1 MKGRKERIM
10 KKTLAILLSLALV
23 ICMIPGTAFA
33 ETAPKELKSDM
44 VSLDNETF
52 VYNGSVQKPTVTVKD
67 GETTLAA
74 DTNYTIEWSE
84 ASPTAAGT
92 YTVTVTG
99 KATEAADDTDYTGTV
114 SKTFKIAAIDMVT
127 ASITLKYGG
136 ELTANPIDGL
146 SDAGQ
151 IDTAL
156 KAVFD
161 VKQGG
166 IDVSDRCTLSA
177 TLKNNVLTVKATISG
192 SVDAS
197 VINSTK
203 SETFTIK
210 TPLSDVT
217 IDSVAAQTYSG
228 KAIEPAV
235 TIKKGSTVLKK
246 GTDYTVAY
254 SNNTDASSQATITV
268 TGMGSYTGY
277 RTVTFT
283 INPKE
288 LTDSNVT
295 VSTAAE
301 DTANGADPEVVVTV
315 NSKVLTEG
323 TDYDVTVSGN
333 YGAAGTTG
341 TVLVEGKGNYDG
353 KITKSFSIVDASK
366 ELTADNTDVYI
377 GGLTDPYTYETYYTG
392 SEQKP
397 SVTVYFNNS
406 LLSSSY
412 YTVTYSNNTDA
423 GTGATVTVTG
433 KGIYAGTVSKTFTI
447 KETPITYGTISG
459 VSSSYAYTGMPI
471 TPTVS
476 LYIDGKLIDKKYY
489 DVRYSNN
496 TQVSTSYSKGTVT
509 ITPAAGSGFTGS
521 CSTTFTI
528 VAKNISACTT
538 EFVGGKS
545 TVAYTGSVVTPDVTV
560 RDGYKVLSRYSDYS
574 VTYTD
579 PAGKTVTTIKDAG
592 TYTVNITGKG
602 NYTGTKTMTFNVTGT
617 DISKYT
623 VTLKTA
629 TVAANGKVQNPVV
642 SSVTYGTTSK
652 LTTNDYTIS
661 YQDADGKTV
670 TSITAPGT
678 YKVIATG
685 KNGYSGNAVST
696 YKVTGKAQSV
706 KVTKDYYSIYETSD
720 IFKISATATGDGT
733 GFTYKSSD
741 PTVAYVSSTGVVTPV
756 KPGYTVITVS
766 TTGTKLYE
774 PAKETVSVKV
784 APAKAML
791 SRKPW
796 TGGVKKQLK
805 VRWDYEG
812 NATKYQVRYSTSKNF
827 STYKSKTVKAHGKDY
842 TTQSTTIKN
851 LTSNKTYYFKVRA
864 IYETVDE
871 NGEKVTCYGKWSNW
885 KSGKTK

>member
-1 MKGRKERIM
+1 M

-33 ETAPKELKSDM
+33 ADTTGLVVALTKSSVPYDGNAHTATVASAKYNGQAINDLQTVTTTDETTFTDVGEHKIKYSYTPEGGSEATYEATFKIEALDISKVGLIYDFTDSDFETNGALKTGLSIKATIGTLEVTNMVTITGQKNGTNAAITVTNNSANLSGEKKELTVEVKKTLNDAVITFTKPSGGAYEYTGKEIIPAFTVKTAGGTSLKVNNHYTIVKYENNVEAGSYPKVTIAGTGEYAANSGTSKSSEYKIDPKSITKCTITAAD
-44 VSLDNETF
+44 VAK
-52 VYNGSVQKPTVTVKD
+52 GSPAEITVKD
-67 GETTLAA
+67 GTKVLVE
-74 DTNYTIEWSE
+74 NYD
-84 ASPTAAGT
+84 
-92 YTVTVTG
+92 YTVTVPSTDVAVG
-99 KATEAADDTDYTGTV
+99 SQVTATIKGYNNYDE
-114 SKTFKIAAIDMVT
+114 SKTVNFKVVDPSNEI
-127 ASITLKYGG
+127 
-136 ELTANPIDGL
+136 
-146 SDAGQ
+146 
-151 IDTAL
+151 
-156 KAVFD
+156 
-161 VKQGG
+161 
-166 IDVSDRCTLSA
+166 
-177 TLKNNVLTVKATISG
+177 KN
-192 SVDAS
+192 
-197 VINSTK
+197 
-203 SETFTIK
+203 
-210 TPLSDVT
+210 
-217 IDSVAAQTYSG
+217 
-228 KAIEPAV
+228 
-235 TIKKGSTVLKK
+235 
-246 GTDYTVAY
+246 
-254 SNNTDASSQATITV
+254 
-268 TGMGSYTGY
+268 
-277 RTVTFT
+277 
-283 INPKE
+283 
-288 LTDSNVT
+288 
-295 VSTAAE
+295 
-301 DTANGADPEVVVTV
+301 
-315 NSKVLTEG
+315 
-323 TDYDVTVSGN
+323 
-333 YGAAGTTG
+333 
-341 TVLVEGKGNYDG
+341 
-353 KITKSFSIVDASK
+353 
-366 ELTADNTDVYI
+366 DNTEIYVEKYAPD
-377 GGLTDPYTYETYYTG
+377 LYETYCTG
-392 SEQKP
+392 VAQKP
-397 SVTVYFNNS
+397 SVAVYVNNVMIS
-406 LLSSSY
+406 SSSY
-412 YTVTYSNNTDA
+412 TVEYTDNTDP
-423 GTGATVTVTG
+423 GTATVTITG
-433 KGIYAGTVSKTFTI
+433 KYPYHGTASTTFKI

-471 TPTVS
+471 TPTVT
-476 LYIDGKLIDKKYY
+476 LHVEGKLVPASNYKVTI
-489 DVRYSNN
+489 RNN
-496 TQVSTSYSKGTVT
+496 TNVSTSSNKATVT
-509 ITPAAGSGFTGS
+509 VEAIGKGYTGS

-685 KNGYSGNAVST
+685 KNGYSGNAVAT

-784 APAKAML
+784 APAKATL
-791 SRKPW
+791 SKKPW
-796 TGGVKKQLK
+796 TGGEKNQLK

-812 NATKYQVRYSTSKNF
+812 NATKYQVRYSTSKSF

-851 LTSNKTYYFKVRA
+851 LTGNKTYYVKVRA